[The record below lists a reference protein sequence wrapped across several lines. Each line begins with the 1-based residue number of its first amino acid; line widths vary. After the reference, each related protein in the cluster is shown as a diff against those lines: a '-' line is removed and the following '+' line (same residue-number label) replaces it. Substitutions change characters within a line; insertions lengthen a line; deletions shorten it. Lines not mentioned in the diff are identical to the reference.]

1 MATWLAVLIGS
12 SLVAI
17 SILILAAVIGGVGRH
32 LDGVAHMFFAVST
45 MQLQIQLDE
54 CGYECPDWLKA
65 IDDDEEPL
73 DMPPPTD
80 LKLVKLAKDKKGE

>member
-1 MATWLAVLIGS
+1 
-12 SLVAI
+12 VAI

-32 LDGVAHMFFAVST
+32 FDGIANMFFAVST
-45 MQLQIQLDE
+45 MQLQLQLDE
-54 CGYECPDWLKA
+54 CGYEVPDWLK
-65 IDDDEEPL
+65 IMDDDEEPL